1 MANVEVLL
9 RERVPSLG
17 RCGDVVKVSAGYA
30 RNFLY
35 PRSLA
40 VPATEENK
48 RTLAR
53 RAKRMAAEEAAQMA
67 DIERRAAALAALV
80 LRTVE
85 KADEHGHLYG
95 SVSAARAAELLTA
108 AGYPCEERQVRL
120 DRAIKTAGTHRVPVQ
135 VHAETFAEITLV
147 VEAGA

>member
-9 RERVPSLG
+9 RERVANLG
-17 RCGDVVKVSAGYA
+17 RVGDVVKVSAGFA
-30 RNFLY
+30 RNYLY

-53 RAKRMAAEEAAQMA
+53 RAKRMAAEEAALMA
-67 DIERRAAALAALV
+67 DVERRAVALSALV

-85 KADEHGHLYG
+85 KSDEHGHLYG
-95 SVSAARAAELLTA
+95 SVSAARAAELITD

-120 DRAIKTAGTHRVPVQ
+120 DRAIKTTGTHKVPVQ
-135 VHAETFAEITLV
+135 VHGETFAEITLV
-147 VEAGA
+147 IEAGA